1 MVSVTNQN
9 HIAVGDCQGHVSFAV
24 RGVETMVGVAARM
37 IHAIVIDSIRLAHGL
52 SLVMY
57 GLNLNNQVFGFYQGS
72 PLYMIQREYYQPTFA
87 AGVRW
92 SPVREK

>member
-1 MVSVTNQN
+1 
-9 HIAVGDCQGHVSFAV
+9 
-24 RGVETMVGVAARM
+24 
-37 IHAIVIDSIRLAHGL
+37 
-52 SLVMY
+52 MY

-72 PLYMIQREYYQPTFA
+72 PLYMVQREYYQHTLA